1 MKDEALK
8 IHFGVIIDAGGAVK
22 GKIGNTHFLFGQKAA
37 VMDKGLVNDFCQN
50 AIANH
55 GEISM
60 GNVAAGND
68 LKNHA
73 VEEITHFEAETLLS
87 APPIHQHDITGT
99 CAFDEGQNR
108 CRIIFAVGIHH
119 NITRGIRLQAVRIM
133 QAVAN
138 RVLVAGIVA
147 QLDDF

>member
-37 VMDKGLVNDFCQN
+37 IVDKRLVNDFCQN

-55 GEISM
+55 GEIPM

-68 LKNHA
+68 LKNNA
-73 VEEITHFEAETLLS
+73 VAEITHFEAETFLS
-87 APPIHQHDITGT
+87 APPIHQHDVVRSG
-99 CAFDEGQNR
+99 ALNEVQNR
-108 CRIIFAVGIHH
+108 GGIIFAV
-119 NITRGIRLQAVRIM
+119 
-133 QAVAN
+133 
-138 RVLVAGIVA
+138 
-147 QLDDF
+147 